1 MLDVGCRHGRA
12 VLSVVDLWLQI
23 AQDSVLCTALFVSV
37 HLLAAPSMLRDPLN
51 IALRMEAAVDAL
63 LRVVKRGRA
72 TDSSAQRMEVE
83 GVVQQYKGAR
93 RVL

>member
-1 MLDVGCRHGRA
+1 
-12 VLSVVDLWLQI
+12 
-23 AQDSVLCTALFVSV
+23 
-37 HLLAAPSMLRDPLN
+37 MLRDPLN

-63 LRVVKRGRA
+63 LRVVKRYAIRFLPVELCFLQSLHVILIIHHICSRGRA

-93 RVL
+93 RFIHI